1 MKPSFAKVGATFG
14 SFYAKRVANLLFHE
28 QVAAMA
34 PPSISRA
41 MPNNQK
47 QSTIPDVPSSPEKL
61 AEATR
66 VALPKSPPPIV
77 NSSVRPASGSEKGQ
91 PVIQGIEKLALADAK
106 SPKKR
111 PLTLEGRDGVRGGTD
126 SAEDDQSQL
135 SSSSTKG
142 PSFDTKSM
150 ASATTFAMDEKE
162 SLRPDDSASVQ
173 AGDEEDHS
181 SPHGSAV
188 TNSQPNSD
196 VGAAPVRV
204 QLREGYSSGINIA
217 TRRPPIG
224 PMQNPPRFGDFP
236 LPSSTDL
243 SHLPTNAP
251 TPNPADNA
259 RPPPPDDRSLS
270 AVPDEKLLDAMGTPK
285 DRLLLLQL
293 EEMIIAFITQSRW
306 VSHRYRSIHY
316 VLTDQAEMISL
327 ICRLKT
333 HLVGSWL
340 TSSRTTTIWH
350 TTICHTTP
358 IATAALSDCS
368 EEHAVICKG

>member
-1 MKPSFAKVGATFG
+1 
-14 SFYAKRVANLLFHE
+14 
-28 QVAAMA
+28 MA
-34 PPSISRA
+34 PPPRSRV

-47 QSTIPDVPSSPEKL
+47 QSAVPDMPSSPEKL
-61 AEATR
+61 AEAPR
-66 VALPKSPPPIV
+66 AALPKPLPPTV
-77 NSSVRPASGSEKGQ
+77 NSSARPASGSETAQ
-91 PVIQGIEKLALADAK
+91 SVIQGIEKLALADAQSSK
-106 SPKKR
+106 ER
-111 PLTLEGRDGVRGGTD
+111 PLTLVGRDGVRGGTD

-135 SSSSTKG
+135 SSSSAKG

-188 TNSQPNSD
+188 TNSQHNSD

-204 QLREGYSSGINIA
+204 QLRDGYSGINIA
-217 TRRPPIG
+217 MRRPPMG

-243 SHLPTNAP
+243 SHSPTDAH
-251 TPNPADNA
+251 TPDPADIV

-270 AVPDEKLLDAMGTPK
+270 VVPDEKLLDAMGTPK

-293 EEMIIAFITQSRW
+293 EEMIIAFITRSR
-306 VSHRYRSIHY
+306 
-316 VLTDQAEMISL
+316 
-327 ICRLKT
+327 
-333 HLVGSWL
+333 
-340 TSSRTTTIWH
+340 
-350 TTICHTTP
+350 
-358 IATAALSDCS
+358 
-368 EEHAVICKG
+368 